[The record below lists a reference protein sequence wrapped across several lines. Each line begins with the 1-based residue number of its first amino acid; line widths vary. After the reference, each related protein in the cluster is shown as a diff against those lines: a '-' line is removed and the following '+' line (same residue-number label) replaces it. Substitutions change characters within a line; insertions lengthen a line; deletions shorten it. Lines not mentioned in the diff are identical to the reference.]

1 MKPIF
6 IISGDKGSGKSTFL
20 LEILAQLQL
29 NGFVVGGFIA
39 SHELELDCYF
49 IKNIKSGEES
59 PLMQRVATFDKRPN
73 HFKFFPEGV
82 EMGNNCIKELLV
94 HSPDI
99 AIIDEIGGYELAGE
113 LWSSGFSQLI
123 KSSIP
128 LIFTT
133 KAKHLEGVVKKWE
146 IEPTIVFHPTDFN
159 DSQKAYERIKRFFP
173 TDFNDSQKAFKRI
186 KGFL

>member
-49 IKNIKSGEES
+49 IKNIKSNQES
-59 PLMQRVATFDKRPN
+59 PLMQRVATFEKRPN

-82 EMGNNCIKELLV
+82 EMGNNCIKEILGNP
-94 HSPDI
+94 PDI
-99 AIIDEIGGYELAGE
+99 AIVDEIGGYELAGE
-113 LWSSGFSQLI
+113 LWSDGFTQLVE
-123 KSSIP
+123 SPTP

-133 KAKHLEGVVKKWE
+133 KAKHLERVIKRWE
-146 IEPTIVFHPTDFN
+146 IEPTIVFRPIDFD
-159 DSQKAYERIKRFFP
+159 DSQKE
-173 TDFNDSQKAFKRI
+173 FKRI
-186 KGFL
+186 KGSL